1 MSEVK
6 FATLGGDG
14 QDAEFEKMFSQL
26 AHAYTA
32 AKAPSLEPYEIGFQ
46 LLERTEDGHRAAG
59 VTGFVMGTQLLLA
72 PVFWLSG
79 KIKGTELLWVDSAR
93 TFVPLKDNWLNYIQQ
108 RKPLEIGDTTP
119 KDLRRL
125 GVRQPVMSNYK
136 HARTAAWL
144 QSLAAEP
151 QPLPSAA
158 VAAMKTAFERG
169 AAAAAV
175 GDLVPRFLRTL
186 GKRATVVANRLL
198 DNAPAL
204 VAKAAAV
211 YGSDLR
217 AALQD
222 AAQDVPQPLNLR
234 GIRPPEPACKLAVT
248 TGDGPHTLGHTKYA
262 VADERPADTLTKA
275 YRDAGSTRLFNPP
288 TSGLYDIL
296 THEPAG
302 IRKCL
307 VVLPA
312 DFPPQCSA
320 HGCSRALVV
329 DLDSSQR
336 PFCRQPLNELWA
348 VKQYAD
354 DEFSAWASKLPAIA
368 DVDTGVVLVLAFPEA
383 RRLYGPLRT
392 GLERSAGTF
401 ELWAAAGI
409 LTAAERMRIDSEGGR
424 ALRTDN
430 DTLFVPPAARYLVID
445 TRDGASAKSWDTL
458 VPQSHPTLAQLLA
471 KYARVS
477 VFVDGQDVTIKTAAG
492 TDRYQTPFKA
502 LEALMRDH
510 ALPHEPARELL
521 DTAGRVGQA
530 SAMLKR
536 AAPIPTGYRFGP
548 ADDVLGESPESST
561 PIMGGDS
568 ITTRANRSDASPID
582 VPNEEPERKTL
593 QDHDV
598 NRVDSAAQL
607 AMLAAGRGQRDVFDA
622 ATLVTMLRTMRDED
636 LIDRSIPTLAA
647 AMGEVGAL
655 LYKFFWHQDDF
666 AERFGDDDMPDMEDA
681 LRNLLEGLGDM
692 VLKLRQKTIAGGTD
706 VARLG
711 VSLNDLAGAP

>member
-1 MSEVK
+1 MSAVK

-14 QDAEFEKMFSQL
+14 QDAEFEQMFSQL

-46 LLERTEDGHRAAG
+46 LLERTDDGKRAAG

-72 PVFWLSG
+72 PVFWLAG

-136 HARTAAWL
+136 RARTAAWL
-144 QSLAAEP
+144 NNLVAEQ

-158 VAAMKTAFERG
+158 VFAMKTALERKV
-169 AAAAAV
+169 A

-186 GKRATVVANRLL
+186 GKRATTVTNRLL
-198 DNAPAL
+198 DAAPTL
-204 VAKAAAV
+204 VAKAAVV
-211 YGSDLR
+211 YGQELR
-217 AALQD
+217 AALRD
-222 AAQDVPQPLNLR
+222 AAQDIPAPLDLRRVPA
-234 GIRPPEPACKLAVT
+234 PAPARKLAVT
-248 TGDGPHTLGHTKYA
+248 TGAGPYTLGHVKYA
-262 VADERPADTLTKA
+262 VADERSEAELTKA
-275 YRDAGSTRLFNPP
+275 YRDTGSTRLFNPP
-288 TSGLYDIL
+288 TSGIYDIL
-296 THEPAG
+296 SHEPEG
-302 IRKCL
+302 IRKCV

-312 DFPPQCSA
+312 DFPPQYGS

-329 DLDSSQR
+329 DLDSAQR
-336 PFCRQPLNELWA
+336 PCCRQPTTELWA
-348 VKQYAD
+348 VKQYSD
-354 DEFSAWASKLPAIA
+354 DEFKAWAAELPAIA
-368 DVDTGVVLVLAFPEA
+368 DVETGIALVLAFPEA

-392 GLERSAGTF
+392 GLMSSTNTF
-401 ELWAAAGI
+401 ELWSAVSVM
-409 LTAAERMRIDSEGGR
+409 TAADRMRIDSEGGR

-430 DTLFVPPAARYLVID
+430 ETLFVPPAARYLVID
-445 TRDGASAKSWDTL
+445 KRDGGSASSWDTL
-458 VPQSHPTLAQLLA
+458 VPQSHPTTAQLLA
-471 KYARVS
+471 KYERVS

-492 TDRYQTPFKA
+492 VRRYPTPFRA
-502 LEALMRDH
+502 LEALMCEH
-510 ALPHEPARELL
+510 ALPHAPARELL

-530 SAMLKR
+530 SATLKR
-536 AAPIPTGYRFGP
+536 AAAIPTGYRFGP
-548 ADDVLGESPESST
+548 TDDVLGDAPESSM
-561 PIMGGDS
+561 PILGGDS
-568 ITTRANRSDASPID
+568 ITTRENRSDASAID
-582 VPNEEPERKTL
+582 VPQEDPDRKTMEE
-593 QDHDV
+593 HDV
-598 NRVDSAAQL
+598 SRVDSAAQM
-607 AMLAAGRGQRDVFDA
+607 AMLAHSRGQNEVFDA

-711 VSLNDLAGAP
+711 VSLNDLAGAT